1 MFCGLVLEL
10 RVSQGAAAPPH
21 SPSFIHFPP
30 ATLERARRSRE
41 GGAQQKRS
49 GGTWVEQTAPHLRSG
64 FSRHMIPTQ
73 ETLLGFIT
81 ARLYV
86 VEADLPP

>member
-10 RVSQGAAAPPH
+10 RVTQGAAAPPH
-21 SPSFIHFPP
+21 SPPFIHFPL

-64 FSRHMIPTQ
+64 IFRHMIPTQ